1 MSGHV
6 ADLHGN
12 RTRELKAAFWADL
25 QIWFQ
30 NVVRTAPEQRPCW
43 DAVTRFQP
51 SRMVMMM
58 MMMERGVS
66 LGGTLTKCRKLFSWR
81 GFQPLDWGEI
91 AFSVAWV
98 LGSASLEFPPWKKN
112 GMPCECQINKSSG
125 SVHVRASFTATNP
138 PCESRVWPDGP
149 GPPLMSSVGEYR
161 LLWCDAYYNL

>member
-1 MSGHV
+1 MSGQV

-12 RTRELKAAFWADL
+12 RTRELKSAFWALIYRFDP
-25 QIWFQ
+25 
-30 NVVRTAPEQRPCW
+30 RTWSE
-43 DAVTRFQP
+43 DAVTRCHP